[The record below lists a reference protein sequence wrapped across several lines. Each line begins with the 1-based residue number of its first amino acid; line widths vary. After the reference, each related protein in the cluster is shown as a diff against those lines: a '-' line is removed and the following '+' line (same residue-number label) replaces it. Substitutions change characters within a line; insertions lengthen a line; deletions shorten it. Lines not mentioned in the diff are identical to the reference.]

1 MMPTKFDYKTIFFS
15 DESDYDDIDF
25 EHFDERY
32 EMIPITNASAK
43 AFAKAQDLQS
53 FGGALAK
60 VFDIEYEMNHAY
72 KKNESKILNESIRPI
87 APGIYANYNSLNII
101 VGAQGKGKSHVV
113 LRDIIQISRLKE
125 QNFHLIVYISKNGNI
140 NDSTF

>member
-1 MMPTKFDYKTIFFS
+1 MPTKFDYKTIFFS

-32 EMIPITNASAK
+32 EMIPITSAK
-43 AFAKAQDLQS
+43 ALAKAQDLQS

-60 VFDIEYEMNHAY
+60 AFDIEYEMNHAY